1 MAILEE
7 LKPKHIVEDY
17 YVGYTHIIISDD
29 YCRPREEVD
38 EILRRIAR
46 DVKRDLAAQ
55 YAAKR
60 RKELTNERTE
70 SEADVYGGSA
80 RNCFE

>member
-7 LKPKHIVEDY
+7 LKPKHIAADY
-17 YVGYTHIIISDD
+17 YIGNTHIIISDD

-46 DVKRDLAAQ
+46 NVQRDLAAQ
-55 YAAKR
+55 YAAEQ
-60 RKELTNERTE
+60 RKKQN
-70 SEADVYGGSA
+70 DD
-80 RNCFE
+80 

>member
-7 LKPKHIVEDY
+7 LEPKEVARDFYI
-17 YVGYTHIIISDD
+17 GKTHVRIATD

-46 DVKRDLAAQ
+46 NAQRAFAAQ
-55 YAAKR
+55 YAAEQIKAG
-60 RKELTNERTE
+60 ETAA
-70 SEADVYGGSA
+70 S
-80 RNCFE
+80 